1 MMYAPRNEPGLVGYL
16 LILLIFVGLA
26 GTALAGVPA
35 L

>member
-1 MMYAPRNEPGLVGYL
+1 MLHASKTEPGLVGYL

-26 GTALAGVPA
+26 GTALAAAPV